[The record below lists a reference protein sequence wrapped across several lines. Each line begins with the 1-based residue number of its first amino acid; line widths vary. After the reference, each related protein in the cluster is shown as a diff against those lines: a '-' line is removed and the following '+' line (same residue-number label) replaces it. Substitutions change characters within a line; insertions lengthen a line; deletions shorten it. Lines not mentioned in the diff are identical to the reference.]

1 MEVEISDGDGD
12 TLKEAARKVKV
23 SNKILDC
30 KLQVDKDFFFCK
42 SPHTLIVLDFQERH
56 QSLALME
63 KLNNEKQNKSELEVR
78 LIYLFWSKWVVLNG
92 IEDAPHS
99 E

>member
-30 KLQVDKDFFFCK
+30 KLTKTSFCK
-42 SPHTLIVLDFQERH
+42 SKTSPHTLIVLDFQERH

-63 KLNNEKQNKSELEVR
+63 KLNNEKQNKSELEV
-78 LIYLFWSKWVVLNG
+78 
-92 IEDAPHS
+92 
-99 E
+99 